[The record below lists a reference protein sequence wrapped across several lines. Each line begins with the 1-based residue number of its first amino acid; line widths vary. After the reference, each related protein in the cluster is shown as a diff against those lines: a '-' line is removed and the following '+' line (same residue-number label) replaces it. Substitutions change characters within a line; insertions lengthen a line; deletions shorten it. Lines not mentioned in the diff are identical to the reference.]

1 MQSPGALVAD
11 GRPTSRFCSLC
22 GGRLRQP
29 DAAVRSWPICEECGA
44 AHYDGP
50 TVVVLAV
57 VFAEERMLLMRRGLP
72 PYAGMWAPPGGF
84 AEAGESLE
92 AAAVR
97 ELDEEV
103 GVRIDRAQMIP
114 HAMLS
119 LPAMNQ
125 VCLCFI
131 SMLERVVPLTPRPPE
146 ALEARWFLEHEYPQS
161 EMWSPAANFDIAR
174 LYDRVRT
181 RRFDFYQRTDDAFRI
196 ISDGTQITYLWR
208 GS

>member
-1 MQSPGALVAD
+1 VTNR
-11 GRPTSRFCSLC
+11 RPASRFCPIC

-29 DAAVRSWPICEECGA
+29 DAALRGRPICEECGTV
-44 AHYDGP
+44 HYDGP

-57 VFAEERMLLMRRGLP
+57 VFAEDRMLLMRRGLP
-72 PYAGMWAPPGGF
+72 PYAGSWAPPGGF

-103 GVRIDRAQMIP
+103 GVRIDPAQMVP

-119 LPAMNQ
+119 VPALNQ

-131 SMLERVVPLTPRPPE
+131 AMLERAVPLTPCPPE
-146 ALEARWFLEHEYPQS
+146 ALEARWFLEHEYPKS
-161 EMWSPAANFDIAR
+161 EIWGPAANFDIAR

-181 RRFDFYQRTDDAFRI
+181 GRFDFYQRTDDAFRI

-208 GS
+208 RDR

>member
-1 MQSPGALVAD
+1 V
-11 GRPTSRFCSLC
+11 
-22 GGRLRQP
+22 
-29 DAAVRSWPICEECGA
+29 CGA
-44 AHYDGP
+44 VHYAGP

-57 VFAEERMLLMRRGLP
+57 VFAEDRMLLMRRGLP
-72 PYAGMWAPPGGF
+72 PYAGSWAPPGGY

-103 GVRIDRAQMIP
+103 GVRIDRAQMVP

-119 LPAMNQ
+119 VPALNQ

-131 SMLERVVPLTPRPPE
+131 AMLERAVPLTPCPPE
-146 ALEARWFLEHEYPQS
+146 ALEARWFLEHEYPKS
-161 EMWSPAANFDIAR
+161 EIWGPAANFDIAR

-181 RRFDFYQRTDDAFRI
+181 GRFDFYQRTDDAFRI

-208 GS
+208 RD